1 MDTAYR
7 RLLHQERCFEQV
19 LRISPLALLFGLFFI
34 LSFFCLHSKRSFGFR
49 RIWSIIP
56 LRETTLQRSFTQLTI
71 VSGLFL
77 SSTTT
82 PHGWIRGGYLDAF
95 TTGRDPIQAAC
106 FIWPFSFRYLWFSRK
121 RRIRSNARRSAQVR
135 DRNFSM
141 ESSLISLE
149 LSFPFFSLS
158 FHLFGL
164 ERRLGRYPP
173 NKDDRYQ
180 SLTTRTDTL
189 CFFPWLCFPIYDDII
204 LMTTFSTTR

>member
-34 LSFFCLHSKRSFGFR
+34 SFFCLHSKRSFGFR

-95 TTGRDPIQAAC
+95 TTGRDSIQAAC

>member
-1 MDTAYR
+1 VFRTSLKNIPSRVDF
-7 RLLHQERCFEQV
+7 L
-19 LRISPLALLFGLFFI
+19 IFFI
-34 LSFFCLHSKRSFGFR
+34 YFFCLHSKRFWVSGNLVYH
-49 RIWSIIP
+49 SSP
-56 LRETTLQRSFTQLTI
+56 GNTLQRSFTQLTI
-71 VSGLFL
+71 VSGLFSL

-82 PHGWIRGGYLDAF
+82 PHGWIRGRYLDAF
-95 TTGRDPIQAAC
+95 TTGRDSIQAAC

-121 RRIRSNARRSAQVR
+121 RRTRSNARRSAQVR